1 MYVGASGVCRVEDV
15 ELLDLIA
22 SRVPAWARVAAG
34 VLVSGHGTMR
44 REAELGARYPEA
56 SKVAEI
62 VARSRRAAPFIHYN
76 SRLDEPLS
84 GQLLSVVRAFPEL
97 KGIQVNMA
105 SPDPKELAEFK
116 ARRPDVELVVQ
127 VRHRDAADAAGFI
140 DRYVGVADHAL
151 LDCSL
156 GTGSAA
162 DFELCSW
169 VVMTHG
175 RRWLDAGVRL
185 GIAGGLGPW
194 SGPSIRLLE
203 REVADCGMARELSW
217 DAETGLRYPDQTAL
231 SQERCAGYVS
241 AVLRLPCDWL
251 VSPRTESA
259 PCVAGD
265 AAPARTLPAG
275 DDRADDLGP
284 RGGGR

>member
-84 GQLLSVVRAFPEL
+84 CQLLSVVQAFPEL
-97 KGIQVNMA
+97 KGIQVNVA
-105 SPDPKELAEFK
+105 SPDPGELAEFK

-127 VRHRDAADAAGFI
+127 VRQRDAAEAARFI

-156 GTGSAA
+156 GTGRAA
-162 DFELCSW
+162 EFGLYSW
-169 VVMTHG
+169 MITLHG
-175 RRWLDAGVRL
+175 CRWLEAGVRV
-185 GIAGGLGPW
+185 GVAGGLGPW
-194 SGPSIRLLE
+194 SGPQVRMLE
-203 REVADCGMARELSW
+203 RQVTSYDASREMSW

-231 SQERCAGYVS
+231 SKERCAGYVS
-241 AVLRLPCDWL
+241 AVLRLPDF
-251 VSPRTESA
+251 
-259 PCVAGD
+259 VAS
-265 AAPARTLPAG
+265 L
-275 DDRADDLGP
+275 
-284 RGGGR
+284 